1 MFGDV
6 GREEVQDH
14 RGHIVAESGCD
25 TPLVEGK
32 SVLVSGKA
40 QPFLDESSGGGHWIV
55 GISPLECHGSFLV
68 QLGVKEA
75 GQNGDLWIGGV
86 GGKWNGESLFGV
98 LPLIWVEG
106 RLAGQ
111 KAPPSHGGGGAR
123 VVVGLAKKGERV
135 TQESGRHL
143 PVCKRCELFS
153 SGGKVGGEVSEVSS
167 GDWLCKEVL
176 AGRLKAG
183 LESGGWFQVGRCG
196 DAKVRRRR
204 W

>member
-1 MFGDV
+1 M
-6 GREEVQDH
+6 
-14 RGHIVAESGCD
+14 
-25 TPLVEGK
+25 
-32 SVLVSGKA
+32 
-40 QPFLDESSGGGHWIV
+40 
-55 GISPLECHGSFLV
+55 
-68 QLGVKEA
+68 
-75 GQNGDLWIGGV
+75 
-86 GGKWNGESLFGV
+86 
-98 LPLIWVEG
+98 EG

-111 KAPPSHGGGGAR
+111 KAPPSHGGGRAR

-176 AGRLKAG
+176 AGRLEAG
-183 LESGGWFQVGRCG
+183 LESGGGFQVGRCG
-196 DAKVRRRR
+196 DAKVGRRR